1 MPDEMPEVRSKNAR
15 LLQVIPALILTVLAD
30 VFIAC
35 STSGVVLVQLIA
47 TGHSKHFSLVTAI
60 LIAVGAYIYLIKSH
74 KIRAFIKQ
82 GAKNE

>member
-1 MPDEMPEVRSKNAR
+1 MSDETPDFRSKGDR

-35 STSGVVLVQLIA
+35 STAGVVLVQLLA
-47 TGHSKHFSLVTAI
+47 SGHNRYFSLVTAI
-60 LIAVGAYIYLIKSH
+60 LIAVGVHIYLKHSH
-74 KIRAFIKQ
+74 KIRKFIKQ